1 MKKLGKQKFLWRTWA
16 CILERDLS
24 RDVLE
29 LLIGPGG
36 NVFMELGR
44 RQSGGFKFPTQLVQE
59 SWAQTTLVVPFCLQI
74 LLFSAISPNKLKS
87 WRELDALLA
96 RRQSIVRNRWGLAL
110 LFKRCSAS
118 RAVIITAI
126 TQRKLFLDAN
136 DGLDRVAQIKQKPLS
151 EAIFSAK
158 TAIFHLV
165 RVGKLRTKN
174 LKLSFFEPKFVV
186 YREKQCFCLVPCSIF
201 NFDKKCG
208 ISPTRLSK
216 MAQNSLNIFEFSK
229 KYQNCAISSPSRKM
243 EIKRLQVP
251 KTI

>member
-29 LLIGPGG
+29 LLIGPGV
-36 NVFMELGR
+36 NIFMELGR
-44 RQSGGFKFPTQLVQE
+44 HQSGGFKLPTQLVQE
-59 SWAQTTLVVPFCLQI
+59 RWAQTTLVVPFCLQI
-74 LLFSAISPNKLKS
+74 LLFSAISPNTVKS

-96 RRQSIVRNRWGLAL
+96 RRQSIVRNRWGLAF

-118 RAVIITAI
+118 RAVIIT
-126 TQRKLFLDAN
+126 QGKLFLDAN
-136 DGLDRVAQIKQKPLS
+136 DGLDRVAQIKQKPTF

-186 YREKQCFCLVPCSIF
+186 YKEKQCFCLVPCSIF
-201 NFDKKCG
+201 NFDKKWG

-229 KYQNCAISSPSRKM
+229 KYQISAISSPSRKM
-243 EIKRLQVP
+243 ENKRLQVP